1 VITLDPGLEQLI
13 VQNARAG
20 GRDAGMIEPGLGRKL
35 LESLQEQGRKLAEDN
50 KTLVLVTTPLLR
62 RDLSALVRQAVPD
75 GLVLT
80 YKEVPET
87 KRINVVAVI
96 GASE

>member
-1 VITLDPGLEQLI
+1 MLFRSI

-20 GRDAGMIEPGLGRKL
+20 GRETGMIEPGLGRKL
-35 LESLQEQGRKLAEDN
+35 IESFQEQGRKMAEQE
-50 KTLVLVTTPLLR
+50 KALVVVTTPTLR
-62 RDLSALVRQAVPD
+62 RDLASLVRQAVPD

-80 YKEVPET
+80 YKEVPES
-87 KRINVVAVI
+87 KRINVVAII